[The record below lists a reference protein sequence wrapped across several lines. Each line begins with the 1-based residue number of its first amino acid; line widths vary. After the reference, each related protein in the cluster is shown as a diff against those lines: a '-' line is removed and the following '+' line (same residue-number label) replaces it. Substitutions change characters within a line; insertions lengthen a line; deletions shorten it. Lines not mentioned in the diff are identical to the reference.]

1 MNPIVRKI
9 LKILAWIVGSVIF
22 LVILLLILIQIP
34 AVQNFAK
41 NKAVAY
47 LQKKIGTKVSIDRL
61 SISFPKEVVLKGVYL
76 EDQKKDTLLYGKELR
91 VDIALL
97 KLLSSEVNVNYLEL
111 NGIKTHLYRTKPDTT
126 FNFDYIVKA
135 FAGSDTTTK
144 PKDTTGSGM
153 KFDINRI
160 VFKDILATFK
170 DDNSGNDVYFYLG
183 NFETKVKTF
192 NPDKLEYKLKNINLS
207 GIRAKVRQYTPLAIQ
222 KIDSTAT
229 AVNTSV
235 ATQSP
240 TIQLD
245 ELGLQ
250 DIQFEYLNEVA
261 AMQAIIKIGDFVTHP
276 QSINT
281 QTLAINLDDVT
292 LKNTTAAVVMGKV
305 AKPAVP
311 VDTTSSSSSPSWDV
325 TVKKLNLENEDISYN
340 DNTQPHT
347 KKGMDFAHLH
357 IQGLNFN
364 ADSLQF
370 TPTAYKGNIAQ
381 LAFKDT
387 SGFALQKLQT
397 NFYYSDTAAYLQN
410 LYLQA
415 GRTVLKDKIVVKY
428 PSIKTISKNIGDLYI
443 DADVK
448 NSTIDVRDVLTFAP
462 QLEAN
467 LKGNDKTLLH
477 VNTGIKGY
485 VKNLSIPVFQLS
497 GIGNTYIDLSG
508 KIQGLPNA
516 NSAYYDINIGQF
528 KTTSADIYSLVP
540 AKTIPSNIRIPQSLS
555 AKGYFKGNT
564 KNIAAQLQLNT
575 TNGNAFVKGNL
586 QNNAYVANVTLTNL
600 NVGYLTKQDSTIGR
614 ITLTAKAKGHNFD
627 LKKAVADIQA
637 KVQSAELKGYTYH
650 NFDLSGSANAGIA
663 NVQANMLDS
672 NLVFNLTANADIT
685 TKYPSNVKMQL
696 QLDTANFNKLRL
708 TPDTMMLR
716 GLITADMPSVNPD
729 SLVGN
734 ISIAG
739 VTLTTPKLVISPD
752 SMFITAAANGQ
763 QRSLN
768 INSAF
773 LMANLE
779 GVYKFTEMGQAVEQ
793 TINQYYNIPGYRD
806 TVFSAQDW
814 QMNASLIPTPFI
826 LQLIS
831 GAKGTDSISLH
842 ADFNSMQRRLNAMV
856 KTKRVIFNGT
866 QADSVNVKVN
876 TAADKLN
883 YEASLQA
890 ARSGSISLHRTV
902 VGGFVADNKVDMSL
916 DVNDAK
922 DSVQYNI
929 AGVLQQ
935 IANGI
940 KFNLKPNG
948 LILDYDKW
956 AVAQDNYI
964 QYDSTGIVL
973 NNFTISNSGQSMSLN
988 SQSKTGTAPI
998 DVKFN
1003 NFQISTL
1010 THLVN
1015 QDSLLVGGDINGTAM
1030 VKNVTTSP
1038 VFTSNLTIDS
1048 VTYKTD
1054 TIGTI
1059 AIKVNNE
1066 QANVYAANVTINGR
1080 NTDIKLNGSYFTGE
1094 SRMDLKLNVDRLD
1107 LAAVK
1112 PFAAGQLDDAGGN
1125 MKANISIAGTTD
1137 KPNVNGNI
1145 NFANAYIV
1153 PTISGEKFTL
1163 SNEAINVDSKGIHF
1177 NNFTL
1182 LDSANN
1188 RAVVGGDILTSDFK
1202 NFKLNTTLNARDF
1215 TVVNAKQQPNRL
1227 FYGKLNIT
1235 TRLNVK
1241 GDMAAP
1247 TATGNITIN
1256 PVTDFTMVLPTADP
1270 EIQEREGIV
1279 RFVDKDHPD
1288 TLSVIKTIY
1297 DSLSTSTLRGLDVN
1311 ANIQTDSA
1319 AKLTLVIDENTGD
1332 ALTMQGVANLNG
1344 GIDRSGKVSL
1354 TGSYALTHGA
1364 YTVSLSV
1371 LKKRFEIQPGSTITW
1386 TGDPTLAQVDINAI
1400 YYAKTA
1406 PIDLLEQQLSSQQ
1419 DLTRFKQPLP
1429 FQVKLRLQ
1437 GDLLKPAI
1445 NFDIAMQQELL
1456 SIYPEVDLKLQQ
1468 VRQDP
1473 SELNKQ
1479 VFALLLLGRFV
1490 QQDPF
1495 ASSGGTTTAGQLALQ
1510 SAGRILTEQIN
1521 NLASSLIKGVDI
1533 NFDFNSSQDY
1543 STGTQQTRT
1552 DVNVTVSKKLLNDR
1566 LIVNVGSDVGLQGAA
1581 NNVTSVQNSSISGN
1595 FSLDYKLSRD
1605 GRYRLR
1611 AYRQN
1616 NYQEV
1621 IQGQVIE
1628 TGVSFILVMDY
1639 DKFKELFHKKR
1650 TRRRAAPAINNAVNN
1665 KDKNNTKASSDQ
1677 PQPEQGSS
1685 NNKTNNQD

>member
-1 MNPIVRKI
+1 MNKITKKI
-9 LKILAWIVGSVIF
+9 LKIIAWIVGSVIF

-47 LQKKIGTKVSIDRL
+47 LQKKIGTKVSIDKL
-61 SISFPKEVVLKGVYL
+61 SISFPKQVVLKGVYL

-97 KLLSSEVNVNYLEL
+97 NLLSSKVTVNYLEL
-111 NGIKTHLYRTKPDTT
+111 NGIKTHIYRVKPDTT

-135 FAGSDTTTK
+135 FAGSDTATK

-183 NFETKVKTF
+183 NFETKVKAF
-192 NPDKLEYKLKNINLS
+192 NPDKLEYKVKNISLS
-207 GIRAKVRQYTPLAIQ
+207 GIRAKVRQYTPVAVQ
-222 KIDSTAT
+222 KIDS
-229 AVNTSV
+229 V
-235 ATQSP
+235 ATVANNTVAAQSP
-240 TIQLD
+240 LIQLD

-250 DIQFEYLNEVA
+250 DIEFEYLNEVG
-261 AMQAIIKIGDFVTHP
+261 AMQALVKIGDFITHP
-276 QSINT
+276 TSINT
-281 QTLAINLDDVT
+281 QTLAINLDDLV
-292 LKNTTAAVVMGKV
+292 LKNTTAAVNIGKA
-305 AKPAVP
+305 AKTITT
-311 VDTTSSSSSPSWDV
+311 DTASSSPSWNV
-325 TVKKLNLENEDISYN
+325 MVKKLNLENEDISYN
-340 DNTQPHT
+340 DNTQPHA
-347 KKGMDFAHLH
+347 KKGIDFAHLH

-364 ADSLQF
+364 ADSLLL
-370 TPTAYKGNIAQ
+370 TPSAYKGNIVQ

-387 SGFALQKLQT
+387 SGFALQKMQT
-397 NFYYSDTAAYLQN
+397 NFYYSDTVAYLQN

-415 GRTVLKDKIVVKY
+415 GRTVLKDKLVAKY
-428 PSIKTISKNIGDLYI
+428 PSVKTISKNIGDLYI
-443 DADVK
+443 DADIK
-448 NSTIDVRDVLTFAP
+448 NSTIDMRDVLTFAP

-477 VNTGIKGY
+477 INTGIKGY
-485 VKNLSIPVFQLS
+485 IKNLSIPVFQLS
-497 GIGNTYIDLSG
+497 GIGSTYIDLAG

-516 NSAYYDINIGQF
+516 NTAYYDINIAQF

-540 AKTIPSNIRIPQSLS
+540 AKTIPSNIRIPQALS

-575 TNGNAFVKGNL
+575 TNGAAFVKGNL

-614 ITLTAKAKGHNFD
+614 ITLTAKAKGHDFD

-650 NFDLSGSANAGIA
+650 NFDLTGSTNAGIA

-672 NLVFNLTANADIT
+672 NLVFNLNANADIT

-716 GLITADMPSVNPD
+716 GLITADLPSANPD

-739 VTLTTPKLVISPD
+739 VTLTTPRMVVSPD
-752 SMFITAAANGQ
+752 SMLITSAANGQ

-768 INSAF
+768 IQSAF
-773 LMANLE
+773 LKADLE
-779 GVYKFTEMGQAVEQ
+779 GVYKFTEMGQAIEQ
-793 TINQYYNIPGYRD
+793 TINQYYKIPGYKD
-806 TVFSAQDW
+806 TVFAAQDW
-814 QMNASLIPTPFI
+814 QMNASFIPTPFI

-831 GAKGTDSISLH
+831 GAKGTDSLSLH
-842 ADFNSMQRRLNAMV
+842 ADFNSMQRRLNAMA

-866 QADSVNVKVN
+866 QADSVNVKIS

-890 ARSGSISLHRTV
+890 ARSGSLSLHRTV
-902 VGGFVADNKVDMSL
+902 VGGFVADSKVDMSL
-916 DVNDAK
+916 DINDAK

-956 AVAQDNYI
+956 TVTQDNYI
-964 QYDSTGIVL
+964 QYDSTGLIL
-973 NNFTISNSGQSMSLN
+973 NNFAISNSGQLMSLN
-988 SQSKTGTAPI
+988 SQAKTGTAPV

-1003 NFQISTL
+1003 NFRISTL
-1010 THLVN
+1010 THIVN
-1015 QDSLLVGGDINGTAM
+1015 QDSLLVGGNINGTAM
-1030 VKNVTTSP
+1030 VKNITTSP
-1038 VFTSNLTIDS
+1038 VFTSNLVIDS
-1048 VTYKTD
+1048 VTYKAD

-1066 QANVYAANVTINGR
+1066 QANVYAANVTINGK

-1094 SRMDLKLNVDRLD
+1094 SRMDLKLDVNRLD

-1112 PFAAGQLDDAGGN
+1112 PFATGQLDDAGGV
-1125 MKANISIAGTTD
+1125 MKANVSIAGTTD

-1145 NFANAYIV
+1145 NFVDAYIV

-1163 SNEAINVDSKGIHF
+1163 SNESINVDSRGIHF

-1188 RAVVGGDILTSDFK
+1188 RAVIGGDILTSDFK
-1202 NFKLNTTLNARDF
+1202 NFKLNTTLSARDF
-1215 TVVNAKQQPNRL
+1215 TVINAKQQPNRL
-1227 FYGKLNIT
+1227 FYGKLNIS
-1235 TRLNVK
+1235 TRLTVK
-1241 GDMAAP
+1241 GDMWAP
-1247 TATGNITIN
+1247 AATGNITVN
-1256 PVTDFTMVLPTADP
+1256 PVTDFTMVLPSADP

-1279 RFVDKDHPD
+1279 KFVDKDHPD
-1288 TLSVIKTIY
+1288 TLALKTIY
-1297 DSLSTSTLRGLDVN
+1297 DSLSTSSLRGLDVN

-1332 ALTMQGVANLNG
+1332 ALTMQGVASLNG

-1429 FQVKLRLQ
+1429 FQVKLKLQ

-1445 NFDIAMQQELL
+1445 NFDITMQQDLL

-1621 IQGQVIE
+1621 IQGQVME
-1628 TGVSFILVMDY
+1628 TGISFILIMDY
-1639 DKFKELFHKKR
+1639 DKFKELFQKKKS
-1650 TRRRAAPAINNAVNN
+1650 RRRTVPAINNSENN
-1665 KDKNNTKASSDQ
+1665 KDKKNTKASSDQ

-1685 NNKTNNQD
+1685 NNKTNNEKE

>member
-1 MNPIVRKI
+1 LNPIVKKI
-9 LKILAWIVGSVIF
+9 LKILAWVVGSIIF

-61 SISFPKEVVLKGVYL
+61 SIAFPKEVVLKGVYV

-97 KLLSSEVNVNYLEL
+97 KLLSSQVNVNYLEL
-111 NGIKTHLYRTKPDTT
+111 NGIKTHIYRTNPDTT

-135 FAGSDTTTK
+135 FAGNDTTTK

-170 DDNSGNDVYFYLG
+170 DDVSGNDVYFYLG
-183 NFETKVKTF
+183 NFETKVKAF
-192 NPDKLEYKLKNINLS
+192 DPDKLEYKVKNINLS
-207 GIRAKVRQYTPLAIQ
+207 GIRAKVRQFTPLAVQ

-229 AVNTSV
+229 AINNNV
-235 ATQSP
+235 AVQSP
-240 TIQLD
+240 IIQLD

-250 DIQFEYLNEVA
+250 DVEFEYLNEVG
-261 AMQAIIKIGDFVTHP
+261 AMQALIKIGDFIAHP
-276 QSINT
+276 KSINT
-281 QTLAINLDDVT
+281 QTLAINLDDLT
-292 LKNTTAAVVMGKV
+292 LKNTTTAVVMGKP
-305 AKPAVP
+305 AKTIPT
-311 VDTTSSSSSPSWDV
+311 DTTSTAPSWDV
-325 TVKKLNLENEDISYN
+325 MVKKLNLENEDISYN
-340 DNTQPHT
+340 DNTQPHA
-347 KKGMDFAHLH
+347 KKGIDFAHLH

-364 ADSLQF
+364 ADSLQL

-397 NFYYSDTAAYLQN
+397 NFYYSDTTAYLQN

-448 NSTIDVRDVLTFAP
+448 NSTIDMRDVLTFAP

-477 VNTGIKGY
+477 INTGIKGY

-497 GIGNTYIDLSG
+497 GIGSTYIDLSG

-516 NSAYYDINIGQF
+516 NTAYYDINIAQF

-540 AKTIPSNIRIPQSLS
+540 AKTIPSNIRIPQAMS

-586 QNNAYVANVTLTNL
+586 QNNAYVADVTLTNL

-614 ITLTAKAKGHNFD
+614 ITLTAKAKGHDFD

-650 NFDLSGSANAGIA
+650 NFDLTGSANAGIA

-672 NLVFNLTANADIT
+672 NLAFNLTANADIT
-685 TKYPSNVKMQL
+685 TQYPSNVKMQL

-716 GLITADMPSVNPD
+716 GLITADLPSANPD

-739 VTLTTPKLVISPD
+739 VTLATPRLVISPD
-752 SMFITAAANGQ
+752 SMLITAAANGQ
-763 QRSLN
+763 QRSLV

-773 LMANLE
+773 LKADLE

-806 TVFSAQDW
+806 TVYAAQDW

-826 LQLIS
+826 LQLVS
-831 GAKGTDSISLH
+831 GAKGTDSVSLH

-866 QADSVNVKVN
+866 QADSVNVKLN

-883 YEASLQA
+883 YEASIQA

-902 VGGFVADNKVDMSL
+902 VGGFVAQNKVDMSL
-916 DVNDAK
+916 DINDAR

-935 IANGI
+935 ITDGI
-940 KFNLKPNG
+940 KFNLKTNG
-948 LILDYDKW
+948 LILDYNKW
-956 AVAQDNYI
+956 TVAQDNYI
-964 QYDSTGIVL
+964 QYDSTGLIL
-973 NNFTISNSGQSMSLN
+973 NNFAISNSGQLMSLN
-988 SQSKTGTAPI
+988 SQSKTGSAPI

-1010 THLVN
+1010 THIVN

-1038 VFTSNLTIDS
+1038 VFTANLTIDS
-1048 VTYKTD
+1048 VTYKRD
-1054 TIGTI
+1054 TIGTV

-1066 QANVYAANVTINGR
+1066 QANVYAANVTVNGK

-1094 SRMDLKLNVDRLD
+1094 SKMDLKLDINKLD

-1112 PFAAGQLDDAGGN
+1112 PFAVGQLDDAGGT
-1125 MKANISIAGTTD
+1125 MKANVSITGTTD
-1137 KPNVNGNI
+1137 KPDINGNI
-1145 NFANAYIV
+1145 NFINAYIV

-1163 SNEAINVDSKGIHF
+1163 SNEAINVDSRGIHF

-1188 RAVVGGDILTSDFK
+1188 KAVVGGDILTSDFK

-1235 TRLNVK
+1235 ARLNVK

-1247 TATGNITIN
+1247 AATGNITVN
-1256 PVTDFTMVLPTADP
+1256 PVTDFTMVLPSTDP

-1288 TLSVIKTIY
+1288 TLAVKTIY
-1297 DSLSTSTLRGLDVN
+1297 DSLSTSSLRGLDVN

-1332 ALTMQGVANLNG
+1332 ALTMQGVASLNG
-1344 GIDRSGKVSL
+1344 GIDRSGKISL

-1406 PIDLLEQQLSSQQ
+1406 PIDLLEQQLTSQQ

-1429 FQVKLRLQ
+1429 FQVKLKLQ

-1639 DKFKELFHKKR
+1639 DKFKELFEK
-1650 TRRRAAPAINNAVNN
+1650 RRRRRNNTLPALNTQEST
-1665 KDKNNTKASSDQ
+1665 KDKNNTKASSEQ
-1677 PQPEQGSS
+1677 PKPEQGSS
-1685 NNKTNNQD
+1685 NNKTNNED